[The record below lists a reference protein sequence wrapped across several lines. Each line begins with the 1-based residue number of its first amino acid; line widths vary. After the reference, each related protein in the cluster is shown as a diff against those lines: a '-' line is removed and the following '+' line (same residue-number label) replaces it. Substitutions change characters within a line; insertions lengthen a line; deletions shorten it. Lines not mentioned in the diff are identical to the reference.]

1 MFYFL
6 DLLGTLVFAI
16 TGGLKA
22 VRHELDILGV
32 LVLATATGTGGGIF
46 RDLLLGN
53 NPPNTF
59 RDENYLLVCIAG
71 GLLAFLAASYIEKK
85 IKLIIVLDAIGLGVF
100 GIIGFTCGIDAQ
112 LGNLEIVLMGV
123 ITATGGGVVRDIFVR
138 EVPALIRRDFYA
150 TAVLIGGFL
159 YLILTKLQLDKTII
173 TLIVISFITAIRL
186 MAYHFKI
193 NLPRARKVS

>member
-123 ITATGGGVVRDIFVR
+123 ITATGGGVVRDIFVQ

-173 TLIVISFITAIRL
+173 TLIVITFITTIRL
-186 MAYHFKI
+186 MAYYFKI
-193 NLPRARKVS
+193 NLPRAKMIK

>member
-1 MFYFL
+1 
-6 DLLGTLVFAI
+6 
-16 TGGLKA
+16 
-22 VRHELDILGV
+22 
-32 LVLATATGTGGGIF
+32 VLATATGTGGGIF

-59 RDENYLLVCIAG
+59 SDENYLLVCIAG
-71 GLLAFLAASYIEKK
+71 GLLAFLAASHIEKK

-100 GIIGFTCGIDAQ
+100 GIIGFTRGIDAQ
-112 LGNLEIVLMGV
+112 LGNLAIVLMGV

-159 YLILTKLQLDKTII
+159 YLILTKLQVDKTII
-173 TLIVISFITAIRL
+173 TFIVISFITTIRL

-193 NLPRARKVS
+193 NLPKARKVI